1 MNRSEFQELYKVGD
15 VIPSGG
21 DASRKNASRLA
32 VVSIDD
38 EGVRFQPINAK
49 SKFRVDFDYIDLLL
63 ANFSEI
69 NPRSIQ
75 KSVNQVRRRSG
86 LKIDTTTENYAY
98 GFAKAIRHERATLS
112 FQNELNTH
120 LVVGSGGFLLSASA
134 RKAIEERGMA
144 LAEEHF
150 VRAGY
155 KVERLG
161 KPYDL
166 HCRRGNVSLL
176 VEVKATQ
183 GEAVEIILTRNEVE
197 LSKARSAQMALAI
210 ITNIHL
216 KNGNE
221 AAGGEIRVIQP
232 WRVRDE
238 LLRPIAYFYSL
249 VNH

>member
-1 MNRSEFQELYKVGD
+1 MDRSEFQGLYKVGD
-15 VIPSGG
+15 VIQSGG
-21 DASRKNASRLA
+21 HASRKNASKLA
-32 VVSIDD
+32 IVSID
-38 EGVRFQPINAK
+38 EKGVRFQPINAK
-49 SKFRVDFDYIDLLL
+49 SKFRVDFDYIDLLM
-63 ANFSEI
+63 ANFAEI

-75 KSVNQVRRRSG
+75 KSVNQIRRRGG

-98 GFAKAIRHERATLS
+98 GFAKAIRHERATFS
-112 FQNELNTH
+112 FQNDLDTH
-120 LVVGSGGFLLSASA
+120 LAVGSGGFLLSTSA

-144 LAEEHF
+144 LAEAHF
-150 VRAGY
+150 AREGY
-155 KVERLG
+155 VVERRG

-166 HCRRGNVSLL
+166 RCGRGNVSLW

-183 GEAVEIILTRNEVE
+183 GEAEEIILTRNEVE

-232 WRVRDE
+232 WRVKEE

-249 VNH
+249 ANH